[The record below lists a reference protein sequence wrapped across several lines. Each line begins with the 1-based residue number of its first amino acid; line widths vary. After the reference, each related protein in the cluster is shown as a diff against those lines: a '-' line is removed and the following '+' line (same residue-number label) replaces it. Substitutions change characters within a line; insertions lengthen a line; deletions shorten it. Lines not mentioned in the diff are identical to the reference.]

1 MGAFLLILTFAAP
14 GVVGEYDCALA
25 AETMMLA
32 AHSLGIGSCW
42 IGLTLGLGEDK
53 EFLKEAGV
61 PEGHKLVA
69 PLIFGYPA
77 EGEIKAPPRNEEVHI
92 EMDE

>member
-1 MGAFLLILTFAAP
+1 VFACPYA
-14 GVVGEYDCALA
+14 VEDYDCALA
-25 AETMMLA
+25 AENMMLA

-42 IGLTLGLGEDK
+42 VGLAQHLGEDK

-61 PEGHKLVA
+61 PEEHKLVA

-77 EGEIKAPPRNEEVHI
+77 QNNLKAPPRKTDVI
-92 EMDE
+92 LKWIK